1 MNITRLW
8 WMASL
13 AAAGLALALAAGCA
27 GTGGERDQ
35 GGPSKDDQAPRPA
48 AKGGA
53 QLWAQSCLRCHNSR
67 PPSWYSD
74 AEWEVSMHHMRIRA
88 NLTAEE
94 HKAIVEFLKAG
105 N

>member
-1 MNITRLW
+1 MMMKRLCL
-8 WMASL
+8 L
-13 AAAGLALALAAGCA
+13 AGLVAAGLAIGLAAGCA
-27 GTGGERDQ
+27 GTGGEQ
-35 GGPSKDDQAPRPA
+35 SQVAPSKDDPSPRPT